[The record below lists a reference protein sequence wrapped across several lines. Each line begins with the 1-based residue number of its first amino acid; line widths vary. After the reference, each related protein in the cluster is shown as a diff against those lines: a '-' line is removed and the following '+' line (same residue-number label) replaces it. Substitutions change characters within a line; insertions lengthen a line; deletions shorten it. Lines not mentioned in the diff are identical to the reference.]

1 MDKIANDS
9 VARSSVFATDERRR
23 ARNLL
28 LQPSLQLK
36 LPIQLLLLTAFFA
49 VLVGTVLYF
58 GFDNLYDF
66 VTMQGVIGEQLADA
80 VKHQSHAITTVF
92 ISMLVAY
99 VLLTIGLSV
108 AYLHKL
114 VGPTVAFKRHINAL
128 KNGLY
133 ASRLTLRKNDAF
145 LEVAVALNELAEI
158 LESKHHGSLKNE

>member
-1 MDKIANDS
+1 MAKIANDS
-9 VARSSVFATDERRR
+9 VVKPSAFASDERRM

-49 VLVGTVLYF
+49 VLVGVVLYF
-58 GFDNLYDF
+58 GFENLYEF

-80 VKHQSHAITTVF
+80 VKHQSHEITILF
-92 ISMLVAY
+92 ICMLVAY
-99 VLLTIGLSV
+99 VLITIGLSV

-128 KNGLY
+128 KNGAY

-145 LEVAVALNELAEI
+145 LEVATALNELAESLEKRYHSK
-158 LESKHHGSLKNE
+158 LESD